1 MISRPTFFLI
11 CAAAIAAAQCFSA
24 AAQPVTRVK
33 ARLTAFD
40 GTVMTLEPLS
50 TPPPAASGKAPVTP
64 DATASPGPLTVS
76 VTPATRYVGSA
87 KAQLADIKPGD
98 YAGASLS
105 APSGDRLRAQE
116 VFLYA
121 EALRGTGEGR
131 FPEGDRL
138 IINGTASAV
147 KPGGPQDSRG
157 GTLTL
162 HYHGS
167 VLTGLG
173 LGKTLCEGRASPPAY
188 ASALACEADA
198 VIEVASGTPVSSL
211 SEGDKSLLVPG
222 AMVTVAIA
230 KAADGTSTT
239 PGIVV
244 EKPAPPAIEKPQT
257 PP

>member
-1 MISRPTFFLI
+1 MISRPKLFAI
-11 CAAAIAAAQCFSA
+11 CAAAAVAAQCFST
-24 AAQPVTRVK
+24 AAQPITRLK

-40 GTVMTLEPLS
+40 GTMMTLEPVS
-50 TPPPAASGKAPVTP
+50 PASPATASGKAPAA
-64 DATASPGPLTVS
+64 DATAQPGLLTVS

-87 KAQLADIKPGD
+87 KAQLSDIKPGD
-98 YAGASLS
+98 YAGASL
-105 APSGDRLRAQE
+105 ATPPGDRLRAQD

-121 EALRGTGEGR
+121 EPLRGTGEGR

-138 IINGTASAV
+138 IVNGTVSAV
-147 KPGGPQDSRG
+147 KPGGSQNGQS

-188 ASALACEADA
+188 ASVLACESDA
-198 VIEVASGTPVSSL
+198 VIEVPPGASVSSL
-211 SEGDKSLLVPG
+211 SEGDKGLLVPG

-230 KAADGTSTT
+230 KTADGKSST
-239 PGIVV
+239 PGVVV
-244 EKPAPPAIEKPQT
+244 ETPVPPAMEKPQT